1 MRCLNRN
8 SIGFYYAV
16 YQGSTP
22 VLVKDEY
29 GNEIE
34 TGEYEVSYDEPE
46 YARGNISPAKG
57 AVAVEVF
64 GSTEGYDRVLVI
76 DDPDTPID
84 EYTVLWVDTDDT
96 DEPYDYIVRKVARS
110 LNSAS
115 IAISKVNVQ

>member
-57 AVAVEVF
+57 AVAVEVV
-64 GSTEGYDRVLVI
+64 GSAEGYDRVLVV

>member
-64 GSTEGYDRVLVI
+64 GSAEGYDRVLVV
-76 DDPDTPID
+76 DDPNTPID

>member
-16 YQGSTP
+16 YQGSSP

-57 AVAVEVF
+57 AVATEVF

-115 IAISKVNVQ
+115 IAISKVNVR

>member
-22 VLVKDEY
+22 VLTKDEY

-64 GSTEGYDRVLVI
+64 GSTEGYDRVLVV

>member
-64 GSTEGYDRVLVI
+64 GSAEGYDRVLVI

>member
-8 SIGFYYAV
+8 SIWFYYAV
-16 YQGSTP
+16 YQGRTP
-22 VLVKDEY
+22 VLAKDEY

-46 YARGNISPAKG
+46 RARGNISPAKG
-57 AVAVEVF
+57 AVAVELF
-64 GSTEGYDRVLVI
+64 GSAEGYDRVLVV
-76 DDPDTPID
+76 DDPNTPID
-84 EYTVLWVDTDDT
+84 EHTVLWVDTDDT

>member
-64 GSTEGYDRVLVI
+64 GSTEGYDRVLVV